1 MHRLPQHPHTGGAV
15 WVAGVWPWQR
25 EVVGVEWEESGEGPA
40 LEPHSPLGDLT
51 CQGSFGPVSSSGPP
65 GVFL

>member
-1 MHRLPQHPHTGGAV
+1 M
-15 WVAGVWPWQR
+15 WVAGVWPQQQGVV
-25 EVVGVEWEESGEGPA
+25 EVGWEGSGEGIA
-40 LEPHSPLGDLT
+40 LEPYSPHGDLT